1 MVVEM
6 SEIPCCTTDSITPEQ
21 DGKTIRLKGWVEE
34 IRDLGGISFILLRDG
49 YGTAQVTILK
59 KAPQEIREAVKG
71 LSRESVV
78 EVEASIKKSDKA
90 KRGVELLPSR
100 LAVLSRAETP
110 LPMGVVDKVEVETDT
125 RFDNRFMDL
134 RRKER
139 GLVFRV
145 RSQMS
150 LILRQV
156 LAEMKFIE
164 VNTPKIVSEG
174 AEGGATLFNVDYFG
188 KKAYLAQSPQL
199 YKQMLMAS
207 GLNRI
212 YEIAPVYRAEPSDTV
227 RHVAEYVSFDAEM
240 AFIDGME
247 DVLAV
252 LEEIMSSTLAKTAE
266 FFREEIENS
275 GYVVPSAPKRPFPR
289 LRYAECLEMLAG
301 EGRKVRDGD
310 DIDTEGEKVIG
321 SLMREKGH
329 DMYFITMYPA
339 AIKPFYIMEE
349 ENSPYSYSFD
359 LEYTGQEMASGG
371 QREHRYSR
379 LVNRMESKNLNPAG
393 FEFYLKSFR
402 YGMPPHGGWG
412 LGTERLV
419 SMFLSL
425 GNLREAILF
434 PRDRVRLVP

>member
-1 MVVEM
+1 M
-6 SEIPCCTTDSITPEQ
+6 SDLPCSTTDSITAEQ
-21 DGKTIRLKGWVEE
+21 DGKRIRLKGWVEE

-49 YGTAQVTILK
+49 YGTVQVTVLK
-59 KAPQEIREAVKG
+59 KAPQEIREALKG

-78 EVEASIKKSDKA
+78 EVEGAVKRSEKA
-90 KRGVELLPSR
+90 KRGVELLPSW
-100 LAVLSRAETP
+100 LSVISRAETP
-110 LPMGVVDKVEVETDT
+110 LPMGVVDKVDVETDT

-134 RRKER
+134 RKKER

-145 RSQMS
+145 RSQMT
-150 LILRQV
+150 LFLRQI
-156 LAEMKFIE
+156 LADMKFIE

-207 GLNRI
+207 GLNRV

-247 DVLAV
+247 DVLSA
-252 LEEIMSSTLAKTAE
+252 LEEIISSTLKRTADS
-266 FFREEIENS
+266 FRGELEDS
-275 GYVVPSAPKRPFPR
+275 GYTVPSVPRRPFPR
-289 LRYAECLEMLAG
+289 LKYTDCLEMLSG

-321 SLMREKGH
+321 SLMREKGYG
-329 DMYFITMYPA
+329 MYFITMYPA

-349 ENSPYSYSFD
+349 SGSPYSYSFD
-359 LEYTGQEMASGG
+359 LEYAGQEMASGG
-371 QREHRYSR
+371 QREHRYSS
-379 LVNRMESKNLNPAG
+379 LVKRMEDKNLDPAG
-393 FEFYLKSFR
+393 FEFYLKPFR